1 MWQRQVMTL
10 DQLRIRQRAR
20 IIAVDWSMLAVEEAQ
35 RLLALGI
42 EPDAEVTLA
51 HRGIFGT
58 RDPIALQVGR
68 MTVALR
74 RAHAQAMTVEAA

>member
-20 IIAVDWSMLAVEEAQ
+20 IIAVDWSMLAVGEAQ